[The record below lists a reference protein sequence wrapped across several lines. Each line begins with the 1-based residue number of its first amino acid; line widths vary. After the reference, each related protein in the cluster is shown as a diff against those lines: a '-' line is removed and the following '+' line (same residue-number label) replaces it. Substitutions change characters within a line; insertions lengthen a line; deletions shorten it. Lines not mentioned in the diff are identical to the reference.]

1 MLDISTTVSGLMA
14 TLRLHQEQE
23 IAEHEE
29 KYEKQR
35 RSFDLVLHPQWSIG
49 QMENVRKN
57 SMHTFKIYCVFRDGK
72 SLRCGFHKQPASLD
86 AAWQEVQQDY
96 DLIARMANHE
106 RMHQGGGYA
115 PLWRIGAEELNE
127 KGKRVDWRLIDVS
140 KLEADDEAEP
150 EPTEFSKEPT
160 ANWKV
165 TTAEGVELRIE
176 LIEHQNDINV
186 YLGQIFQRSALREL
200 KKQLKHVKEVAF
212 IHTAVL
218 KAELPIVKVMLFHLC
233 YEGGSS
239 LLIFRVHKD
248 HVKIAER
255 EAEDFKKIIKEKFGW
270 DASQSGSHALP
281 DDHYKL
287 PTIPIDE
294 V

>member
-1 MLDISTTVSGLMA
+1 V
-14 TLRLHQEQE
+14 
-23 IAEHEE
+23 
-29 KYEKQR
+29 
-35 RSFDLVLHPQWSIG
+35 
-49 QMENVRKN
+49 ENVRKN
-57 SMHTFKIYCVFRDGK
+57 SMNTFKIYCVFKDGK
-72 SLRCGFHKQPASLD
+72 SLRCGFHKQPVDLD
-86 AAWQEVQQDY
+86 AAWQEVQDY
-96 DLIARMANHE
+96 DRLARMANHE

-140 KLEADDEAEP
+140 KLETEEAEP

-165 TTAEGVELRIE
+165 TTDEGVELRVE
-176 LIEHQNDINV
+176 LIENQNDINV

-212 IHTAVL
+212 IHTAAL
-218 KAELPIVKVMLFHLC
+218 RAELPIVKVMLFHLC
-233 YEGGSS
+233 HESNSS
-239 LLIFRVHKD
+239 LTIFRVHKD
-248 HVKIAER
+248 HIAIAER
-255 EAEDFKKIIKEKFGW
+255 EAEDFKKTITEKFGW

-281 DDHYKL
+281 EENFIKL
-287 PTIPIDE
+287 PKIRIDE